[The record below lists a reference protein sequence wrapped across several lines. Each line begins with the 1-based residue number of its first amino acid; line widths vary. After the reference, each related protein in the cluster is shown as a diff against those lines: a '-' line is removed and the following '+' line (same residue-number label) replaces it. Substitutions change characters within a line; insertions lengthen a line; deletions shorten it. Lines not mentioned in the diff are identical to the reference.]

1 MTREQIIKQA
11 AEQFA
16 DREHGTMRD
25 VSVFNLLQ
33 YAFKRGAE
41 WADEHPD
48 LSSLWHDPSEEP
60 KSYEYK
66 VICDGR
72 YGTLMWDHSMLTE
85 YSWREYTRC
94 WAVSQWAYV
103 NDLIPK

>member
-1 MTREQIIKQA
+1 MIPKKIYLNWLKENEGPDISIWQREPLN
-11 AEQFA
+11 ELS
-16 DREHGTMRD
+16 DEYNSREYT
-25 VSVFNLLQ
+25 
-33 YAFKRGAE
+33 
-41 WADEHPD
+41 D
-48 LSSLWHDPSEEP
+48 LSQVWHDASDEP
-60 KSYEYK
+60 QGYEYK

-72 YGTLMWDHSMLTE
+72 YGTLMWDPSMLTE